1 MTDAIL
7 GNRFASSRAVPWWD
21 MGWQPDAAN
30 VDLATAVSNAQA
42 DYDVEKWEMV
52 AVIRDDEGN
61 IIQVEDTAA
70 MALMREPL
78 DEDNQYRY
86 FGSVTEEY
94 KILQNRDLA
103 RLLQPVNDV
112 YAVETVGVIEQ
123 GKTAFFCFDAGEYE
137 INDEKNKHYLFAST
151 GHNGKTGV
159 NLGLS
164 KVCIVCKN
172 THMMALNSAAVS
184 FKIAHKGDVEEATSN
199 AVTMLTGLERV
210 IATDI
215 KRDTQLGVTKVSQDE
230 AVELIRGAYPDPRP
244 PRGVK
249 KVGSAVASESMT
261 KEQVKRLLSQ
271 QGGVGRL
278 AETWE
283 RQKERVQLLRDTTVQ
298 VYGAYETG
306 RPSIHGTALGVWNSV
321 TEIANYREGQNAD
334 RSIMFGGVR
343 AKTMDLAY
351 ENITKFAGVNG

>member
-7 GNRFASSRAVPWWD
+7 GNRFASAHKVPWWD
-21 MGWQPDAAN
+21 MGWKPDAAN
-30 VDLATAVSNAQA
+30 VDLATAVSNAGA

-61 IIQVEDTAA
+61 ITRVEDTTAFG
-70 MALMREPL
+70 MMREPL
-78 DEDNQYRY
+78 PEDDQYRF
-86 FGSVTEEY
+86 FGAVTEEY
-94 KILQNRDLA
+94 KPLQNRDLA

-112 YAVETVGVIEQ
+112 YPVETVGVIEE
-123 GKTAFFCFDAGEYE
+123 GRTAFFCFDAGEYE

-151 GHNGKTGV
+151 GHNGSKGV

-164 KVCIVCKN
+164 KVCIVCSN
-172 THMMALNSAAVS
+172 THMMALNSSAVS

-199 AVTMLTGLERV
+199 AVTMLTGLDRV
-210 IATDI
+210 LDADI
-215 KRDTQLGVTKVSQDE
+215 KRDTVLGATKVSQDE
-230 AVELIRGAYPDPRP
+230 AVGLIRGAYPDPRP

-249 KVGSAVASESMT
+249 KVGSAIASESMT
-261 KEQVKRLLSQ
+261 KDQVKRLLTE

-298 VYGAYETG
+298 MYDAYETG

-321 TEIANYREGQNAD
+321 TEIANFREGQNAD

-351 ENITKFAGVNG
+351 DNITKFAGVAG

>member
-7 GNRFASSRAVPWWD
+7 GQMFASAHKVPWWD
-21 MGWQPDAAN
+21 MGWKPDTAN
-30 VDLATAVSNAQA
+30 VDLATAVSNAGA

-52 AVIRDDEGN
+52 AVIRDDEGR
-61 IIQVEDTAA
+61 ITRVENTSAFG
-70 MALMREPL
+70 LMREPL
-78 DEDNQYRY
+78 PADDEWRY
-86 FGSVTEEY
+86 FGAVTEEY
-94 KILQNRDLA
+94 TSLQNRDLA

-112 YAVETVGVIEQ
+112 YPVETVGVIDE

-151 GHNGKTGV
+151 GHNGSKGV

-164 KVCIVCKN
+164 KVCIVCAN

-199 AVTMLTGLERV
+199 AVQMLTGLERV
-210 IATDI
+210 LDTDI
-215 KRDTQLGVTKVSQDE
+215 KRDTQLGVTNVSQGE
-230 AVELIRGAYPDPRP
+230 AVELIRGAYPEPRP
-244 PRGVK
+244 PRGVAMA
-249 KVGSAVASESMT
+249 GSAIASESMT
-261 KEQVKRLLSQ
+261 KDQVKRLLAS
-271 QGGVGRL
+271 QGGVGRI

-283 RQKERVQLLRDTTVQ
+283 RQKERTELLRSTTVDL
-298 VYGAYETG
+298 YDAYATG

-321 TEIANYREGQNAD
+321 TEVANFRNGPNAQH
-334 RSIMFGGVR
+334 SVLFGGVR

-351 ENITKFAGVNG
+351 ANITEFAGVSG

>member
-61 IIQVEDTAA
+61 ITQVEDTSA

-86 FGSVTEEY
+86 FGSVTQEY

-112 YAVETVGVIEQ
+112 YAVETVGVIEE

-164 KVCIVCKN
+164 KVCIVCSN
-172 THMMALNSAAVS
+172 THMMALNSSAVS

-215 KRDTQLGVTKVSQDE
+215 KRDTQLGVTKVNQDE

-249 KVGSAVASESMT
+249 KVGSAIASESMT

-298 VYGAYETG
+298 VYGAYEKG

-351 ENITKFAGVNG
+351 DNITKFAGVNG